1 LKEKYTNTDREDSK
15 LHIYL
20 QSIGL
25 RVVIT
30 GNLGCQ
36 VSSRL
41 YMRNSTVLRIV
52 QCVTCGEI
60 SILSSLI
67 KICREFKKKLFKLLQ
82 TAGLEKFLHR
92 ISMQHWRKYAAAFVI
107 LWNS

>member
-1 LKEKYTNTDREDSK
+1 MKELKKQLRQSMYECRLWLDQIIQNEGQPGEKKHHKLKKKKKRKRNLKEKHTTTDREDSK

-25 RVVIT
+25 TVVIT

-41 YMRNSTVLRIV
+41 YVRNSTVLSIV
-52 QCVTCGEI
+52 EVCHI
-60 SILSSLI
+60 
-67 KICREFKKKLFKLLQ
+67 R
-82 TAGLEKFLHR
+82 
-92 ISMQHWRKYAAAFVI
+92 
-107 LWNS
+107 